1 MKHCNL
7 FFLAI
12 LLLGHLSLLSQ
23 SLYNY
28 NGVGEMHN
36 EFLVEYFDWADFS
49 MNEEELLSSI
59 DEFME
64 TKNLPFYSEI
74 LTSNNLN
81 INSEAYVMVNR
92 FVSSYNLKMKLKSVV
107 DTLYSF
113 DKLHDNQFYQ
123 NLVMEFV
130 AQSDGLSDED
140 RVRYLT
146 AMDVLSHSIYF
157 WLTQDLAGM
166 DGFLNIVRHEIR
178 YISGKQS
185 VTDHDMLTDI
195 RSLLVRSWLTN
206 FADVFSC
213 DMVSGLGAAWTA
225 NPAIVA
231 GVSAG
236 GSAVRGVTLFWS
248 QYP

>member
-1 MKHCNL
+1 M
-7 FFLAI
+7 
-12 LLLGHLSLLSQ
+12 SQ

-36 EFLVEYFDWADFS
+36 ELLVEYFDWADVS
-49 MNEEELLSSI
+49 MNEEDLLSSI

-64 TKNLPFYSEI
+64 VKNLPPYSEI
-74 LTSNNLN
+74 LTSNNIN
-81 INSEAYVMVNR
+81 INSDAYVMLDR
-92 FVSSYNLKMKLKSVV
+92 FVSSYYLKIKLKSVV
-107 DTLYSF
+107 DTLYSL

-140 RVRYLT
+140 RARYLT
-146 AMDVLSHSIYF
+146 AMDILSHSIYF
-157 WLTQDLAGM
+157 WLPRDLGGM
-166 DGFLNIVRHEIR
+166 DGFLNIVQHEIR

-185 VTDHDMLTDI
+185 FSNHGKLTTM
-195 RSLLVRSWLTN
+195 RLLLVRSWLTN

-213 DMVSGLGAAWTA
+213 DMASGLGAAWTA
-225 NPAIVA
+225 NPAFVA